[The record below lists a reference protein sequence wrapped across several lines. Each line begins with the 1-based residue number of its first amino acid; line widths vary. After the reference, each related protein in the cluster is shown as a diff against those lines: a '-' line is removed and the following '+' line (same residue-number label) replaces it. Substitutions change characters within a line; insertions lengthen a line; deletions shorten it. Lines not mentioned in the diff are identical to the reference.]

1 MLISEKVEIGHGNKF
16 IAHYFDGMDV
26 DVIFFDRSEYV
37 VDIDKDKAIEI
48 IAFLQKHFKV

>member
-1 MLISEKVEIGHGNKF
+1 MLIDETVEIGNDLELN
-16 IAHYFDGMDV
+16 AEYYDGMKV
-26 DVIFFDRSEYV
+26 DVAIICSEYV